1 MPKPAWEDLDEF
13 LDEDDFAVPA
23 VINLQGGG
31 QVSLSVIFDDPHA
44 EPDMRDAYTKDDA
57 MPRALCK
64 ESLVGAVRRG
74 DRITITF
81 PGGARTFDI
90 VTAAQPDGTGMSTLE
105 LARP

>member
-23 VINLQGGG
+23 VIDLQGGG
-31 QVSLSVIFDDPHA
+31 QVSLSVIFDNPYS
-44 EPDMRDAYTKDDA
+44 ESTLGDAYTKDDV

-74 DRITITF
+74 DTITIAF
-81 PGGARTFDI
+81 PGSRRVFDI
-90 VTAAQPDGTGMSTLE
+90 VTAPQPDGTGMSVIE